1 MKIIKIKI
9 SEKSPGDLRE
19 TMQDHCLYL
28 FRSPMIFT
36 AEGTDRPFAKGC
48 AVLYESGVP
57 REFRTAAANVLNYDL
72 VQFRLSAAERQYISS
87 MRIPLNTPVEIKDS
101 FIISSALKMLDIQ
114 WNSSA
119 SRKNELGEL
128 YMRIILIDLE
138 RCCCGDQ
145 LQEKHIRIPKYN
157 QLKELRDAV
166 YSDPVRE
173 RTVEDVCDWLN
184 VSRSYFHRL
193 YTNTFGVTFR
203 QDVIESR
210 LAYAARLLR
219 TTDMSVSAAAEE
231 CGYESDAYFMRQFR
245 QHYGCTP
252 TEYRRK
258 TEKEQQRLSDT
269 GKKEKQ

>member
-9 SEKSPGDLRE
+9 SEKSSVDSRE

-28 FRSPMIFT
+28 FRSPVIIT
-36 AEGTDRPFAKGC
+36 YEGTDRPFARGC
-48 AVLYESGVP
+48 AVLYESGVS
-57 REFRTAAANVLNYDL
+57 RSFRGIPASPLNYDL
-72 VQFRLSAAERQYISS
+72 VQFRLSAADKQYISS
-87 MRIPLNTPVEIKDS
+87 MRIPLNTPVELKND

-114 WNSSA
+114 WNSPT
-119 SRKNELGEL
+119 SRKSELGEL
-128 YMRIILIDLE
+128 YMRIILIEME
-138 RCCCGDQ
+138 RLCSGY
-145 LQEKHIRIPKYN
+145 EPGEMRRPPKYS
-157 QLKELRDAV
+157 QLKQLREAI

-173 RTVEDVCDWLN
+173 RTVEDVCGWLN

-210 LAYAARLLR
+210 LAYAAKLLR

-258 TEKEQQRLSDT
+258 TEEEQ
-269 GKKEKQ
+269 

>member
-28 FRSPMIFT
+28 FKSPVMIA
-36 AEGTDRPFAKGC
+36 AEGTDRPFARGC

-57 REFRTAAANVLNYDL
+57 RNFRAVPTNPLNYDL
-72 VQFRLSAAERQYISS
+72 VQVRLSAADRQYLSS
-87 MRIPLNTPVEIKDS
+87 MKIPLNAPVEVKND
-101 FIISSALKMLDIQ
+101 FMISSALKMLDIQ
-114 WNSSA
+114 WNSSV
-119 SRKNELGEL
+119 SRKSELGEL
-128 YMRIILIDLE
+128 YMRIILIELE
-138 RCCCGDQ
+138 RLCGGDYE
-145 LQEKHIRIPKYN
+145 LQDHRRMPKYS
-157 QLKELRDAV
+157 QLKRLRDAI
-166 YSDPVRE
+166 YSDPVKE

-210 LAYAARLLR
+210 LAYAAKLLR
-219 TTDMSVSAAAEE
+219 TTDMPVSAAAEK

-258 TEKEQQRLSDT
+258 TEEQQITDT